1 MTDLSEIEAIAR
13 GVAIGG
19 FAASGLVLVATPRPS
34 PTRWLGA
41 AFFLGVIAH
50 VISGWGPELRR
61 FDPLWAASVV
71 GTGLFWMFALD
82 LLEDAPKPPLWRL
95 AGPGLAFL
103 FWLAAQLAPKAGC
116 EHIWGGYI
124 AMQMLMVAHV
134 LVVAWRGWR
143 GDLVPQRRRL
153 RPLLAAAACGYVL
166 VIAAKDMRWLVFLP
180 GGAMELIQAA
190 FLAIL
195 ALATTLALLR
205 AEPQLVA
212 AQTGATTGKAAPLPL
227 DLTPADRLIL
237 ARLDKAMDE
246 SEVWRGEDL
255 SIGGLAALVG
265 APEHRLR
272 KLINGALGHRNFADF
287 VNGRRIEAA
296 KVALADPEQALKS
309 VSTIAYE
316 HGFGSLGPFNRAFRA
331 AVGVTPTAWRQQ
343 ATPPIAHL
351 RLVETGQTASKAD
364 KRA

>member
-1 MTDLSEIEAIAR
+1 MTDLSEIETIIR
-13 GVAIGG
+13 GVAI
-19 FAASGLVLVATPRPS
+19 GLVLVATPRPS

-95 AGPGLAFL
+95 AGPAIAFL
-103 FWLAAQLAPKAGC
+103 FWLSAQFAPKAWC
-116 EHIWGGYI
+116 ETIWGGYI
-124 AMQMLMVAHV
+124 ALQMLMVAHV

-143 GDLVPQRRRL
+143 GDLVAQRRRL

-166 VIAAKDMRWLVFLP
+166 IIAAKDMRWLVFLP
-180 GGAMELIQAA
+180 GGAMELIQAV
-190 FLAIL
+190 FLATL
-195 ALATTLALLR
+195 ALVTTLALLR

-212 AQTGATTGKAAPLPL
+212 VQTEASITKASASSL

-246 SEVWRGEDL
+246 TEVWRGEDL

-272 KLINGALGHRNFADF
+272 KLINGTLGHRNFADY

-316 HGFGSLGPFNRAFRA
+316 LGFGSLGPFNRAFRT
-331 AVGVTPTAWRQQ
+331 AVGATPTAWRQE
-343 ATPPIAHL
+343 ATPPIARL
-351 RLVETGQTASKAD
+351 RLVETDQTPPKAD